1 MKAVR
6 EYGVRLDGKSR
17 ITLRGARYEYYNVK
31 ELANGCY
38 VLEPRELMPQGGIS
52 ADTLKDMDTAVANL
66 TAGKVSVPIDLSD
79 LLPLTESEAETASTQ
94 QP

>member
-6 EYGVRLDGKSR
+6 EYDARADSKNR
-17 ITLRGARYEYYNVK
+17 ITLREAKFKYYHVT
-31 ELANGCY
+31 ELANDCY

-66 TAGKVSVPIDLSD
+66 KAGKVSVPIDLSD